1 MSPRGWRDRIR
12 DILDAIAEIQKF
24 TRGMDFETFKD
35 DDKSIRAVEM
45 NFIIIGEAASQIPE
59 KVEEKY
65 PMIPW
70 HLMHAMRNRIVH
82 AYFEVDEKTNV
93 GYLSNRFAALN
104 SRIGKVALAS
114 PFSQNLCTLRVLCGL
129 NLILSPNPN

>member
-1 MSPRGWRDRIR
+1 LHDRIR

-24 TRGMDFETFKD
+24 IHGMEYETFKG

-59 KVEEKY
+59 EVEENY

-70 HLMHAMRNRIVH
+70 HLMRAMRNRIVH
-82 AYFEVDEKTNV
+82 AYFEVDEKLTWDTV
-93 GYLSNRFAALN
+93 
-104 SRIGKVALAS
+104 
-114 PFSQNLCTLRVLCGL
+114 QNDLPPLISVLEKL
-129 NLILSPNPN
+129 L